1 MLGSLLGMVS
11 ELETGR
17 GSVLPAHLKHAVGY
31 RVDAPEGHLGLVQGV
46 PHTGRP
52 PQPLVLVVSDGATVR
67 FVPLRRV
74 AAVLPLE
81 QTIVLRPREVPSVS
95 LARAAPGRK
104 AA

>member
-1 MLGSLLGMVS
+1 MAGDSNARQSPSMVS

-17 GSVLPAHLKHAVGY
+17 GSVLAAHLKHAVGY

-46 PHTGRP
+46 PHAGRP

-67 FVPLRRV
+67 FVSLRRV

-81 QTIVLRPREVPSVS
+81 QSIVLRPRQLPSLS
-95 LARAAPGRK
+95 K